1 MNEFPASAATQVTL
15 ANWRTHPF
23 NQWSFHHVRELI
35 PTADI
40 PAGAPGLHPWTAA
53 PADLSAITVDMPSG
67 PIAFGQWQAD
77 TATDGLVV
85 AHKGR
90 IVHESYANGM
100 GPGTPHILMSV
111 SKSMLGLL
119 AGILAARGTLDIA
132 RPVTDYIPE
141 VRDTAFRDATIR
153 NLLDMRVGVAFDED
167 YLATT
172 GPIIAYRRA
181 QGWNPALPGE
191 PPSDL
196 RSFFTTLVATDG
208 RHATRFHYVSPC
220 TDLLGWVIERA
231 AGQRYADLMSELLWQ
246 PMGAET
252 NAYITVDRLGAPRA
266 AGGQC
271 TTTRD
276 LARVG
281 QIVLDGGRGIVPAD
295 WIEDMWSN
303 GDSDA
308 WAVGSFTAYYPG
320 RRMHY
325 RSKWYVEHGDA
336 PLLFC
341 LGVFGQ
347 NLFVDRQN
355 QIVIAKFSSQ
365 APPLDAGLIDA
376 TARGVAAIRRA
387 LR

>member
-1 MNEFPASAATQVTL
+1 
-15 ANWRTHPF
+15 
-23 NQWSFHHVRELI
+23 
-35 PTADI
+35 
-40 PAGAPGLHPWTAA
+40 
-53 PADLSAITVDMPSG
+53 
-67 PIAFGQWQAD
+67 
-77 TATDGLVV
+77 
-85 AHKGR
+85 
-90 IVHESYANGM
+90 M

-141 VRDTAFRDATIR
+141 VRDTAFRYATIR

-167 YLATT
+167 YLATS

-231 AGQRYADLMSELLWQ
+231 VGQRYADLMSELLWQ

-281 QIVLDGGRGIVPAD
+281 QIVLDGGRGMVPAD
-295 WIEDMWSN
+295 WIEDMCSN